1 MGKGKRENLRAANE
15 LTEEELRRMASNGG
29 KKSVEVRRRKKTMRE
44 ALEMLLYKT
53 ELPEQMKERLRQEGI
68 IADDDMNHQM
78 MITRSLIAKAEAG
91 DVQAY
96 NAICGMIG
104 EKPAEK
110 VEMSGGQQMDLKVTY
125 VTTSPED
132 PGPRIIDSYGGVSLH
147 KQSHGES
154 FMALVANR
162 FGGNGLYI
170 LDEPEAALS
179 PSRILELMCHIH
191 ELEKKNSQFIISTH
205 SPILMAYPGAEILYL
220 TQDGIRSVSYKET
233 EHYLVTKQFLNNP
246 GQMCKYL
253 FADD

>member
-1 MGKGKRENLRAANE
+1 MGKGKRENLGAANE

-110 VEMSGGQQMDLKVTY
+110 VEMSGGQQMDLKVT
-125 VTTSPED
+125 
-132 PGPRIIDSYGGVSLH
+132 
-147 KQSHGES
+147 
-154 FMALVANR
+154 
-162 FGGNGLYI
+162 
-170 LDEPEAALS
+170 
-179 PSRILELMCHIH
+179 
-191 ELEKKNSQFIISTH
+191 
-205 SPILMAYPGAEILYL
+205 
-220 TQDGIRSVSYKET
+220 
-233 EHYLVTKQFLNNP
+233 
-246 GQMCKYL
+246 
-253 FADD
+253 